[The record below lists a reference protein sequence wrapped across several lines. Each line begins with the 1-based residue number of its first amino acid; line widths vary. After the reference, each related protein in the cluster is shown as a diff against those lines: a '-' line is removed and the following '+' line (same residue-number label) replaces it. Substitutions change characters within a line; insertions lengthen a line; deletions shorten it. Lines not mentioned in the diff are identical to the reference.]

1 MIRQIKKT
9 TKNIMEVIT
18 RFAPSPTGYL
28 HVGGARTAL
37 FSYLF
42 ARANK
47 GKFILRIEDTDRER
61 STDESVEAIFAG
73 MTWLGMENDG
83 EVYFQTKRFSRYNEK
98 VQQLLAE
105 DKAYCCT
112 CSKQR
117 LDEIREAQMK
127 AGGKPRYDGKCR
139 DLNLPNTDD
148 AVIRFRN
155 PQDGEVTFDDYVR
168 GVITT
173 SNKELDDLIIARPDG
188 TPTYNFTVVIDD
200 IDMRISHVIRGDDH
214 INNTPRQIN
223 IYKALGA
230 ELPKFAHLPMILG
243 DDGARLSKRHGAV
256 SVMEYA
262 DNGYLPEAVLNYLV
276 RLGWSNEDKELFT
289 KEEMIA
295 LFDLKKVNKA
305 PSAFNTSKL
314 NWINQHYIQQADST
328 RLAALLKNRLA
339 VIEVSV
345 PVYIDVLKVVEMFKS
360 RAVTIN
366 EMADSALFLFSE
378 ITEYDEKAVKK
389 VFKQSAV
396 LPLETLI
403 EKMTT
408 TENWENADLHGLIE
422 QTVNELE
429 VGFGKVGQPLRV
441 ALTGQSSGPANDE
454 IMKVLG
460 KDESIARTINA
471 LGFLVEKLTAQGLI

>member
-1 MIRQIKKT
+1 MT
-9 TKNIMEVIT
+9 VIT

-28 HVGGARTAL
+28 HVGGARTSL

-61 STDESVEAIFAG
+61 STQASVDAIYEG
-73 MTWLGMENDG
+73 MKWLGMENDG
-83 EVYFQTKRFSRYNEK
+83 EVFFQTKRFPEYEQK
-98 VQQLLAE
+98 VQQLLKE
-105 DKAYCCT
+105 DKAYYCT
-112 CSKQR
+112 CSKER
-117 LDEIREAQMK
+117 LDIMREAQMK

-139 DLNLPNTDD
+139 DLRLENSDE
-148 AVIRFRN
+148 AVVRFRN

-173 SNKELDDLIIARPDG
+173 SNQELDDLIIARPDG

-200 IDMRISHVIRGDDH
+200 IDMKISHVIRGDDH

-230 ELPKFAHLPMILG
+230 DLPEFAHLPMILG

-262 DNGYLPEAVLNYLV
+262 NDGYLPEAVLNYLV
-276 RLGWSNEDKELFT
+276 RLGWSHEDKELFT
-289 KEEMIA
+289 KEEMIE

-314 NWINQHYIQQADST
+314 NWINQQYIQQADS
-328 RLAALLKNRLA
+328 NRLA
-339 VIEVSV
+339 DLLKARLDVMNSIV
-345 PVYIDVLKVVEMFKS
+345 PDSIDLVKVVNMFKE

-366 EMADSALFLFSE
+366 DMADSALFLLGD

-389 VFKQSAV
+389 TFKQSAI
-396 LPLETLI
+396 LPFETLI
-403 EKMTT
+403 QKMSVISD
-408 TENWENADLHGLIE
+408 WENSNLHDLIE
-422 QTVNELE
+422 DTVNELE

-454 IMKVLG
+454 IMQVLG
-460 KDESIARTINA
+460 QAESVNRTKNA
-471 LGFLVEKLTAQGLI
+471 LNFLIEKLKAQGLI